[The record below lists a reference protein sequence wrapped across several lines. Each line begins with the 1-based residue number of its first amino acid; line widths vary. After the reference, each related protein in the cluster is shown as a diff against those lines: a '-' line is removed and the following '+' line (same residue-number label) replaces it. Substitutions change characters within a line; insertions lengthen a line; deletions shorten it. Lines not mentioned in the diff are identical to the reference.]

1 MAAGHSRSGDTTTR
15 DEPGGVTRRAGQR
28 QRLARGDLTVG
39 RAVRAPRVP
48 RAPGAGRSPAVRRAA
63 RVRTRPPSPPPEHP
77 AGSPA
82 ELINSV
88 VGAASFAGAL
98 MLYAGYI
105 YTNAYFGYFH
115 LDSFAVGFDTFEL
128 VVRSLSLAALP
139 ALEVLVLTLLVPY
152 LPRLLTALRVPPHQV
167 RRLREAGRAVARAH
181 PVLIAAGAA
190 LLLLWR
196 WIQPYAWS
204 APLLVAAGLLLGHT
218 RAATPAGAAPPP
230 PWRRTASLL
239 AAGLFL
245 IWAVALLAGD
255 RGRHDAH
262 HDADQLVRRV
272 AVVVLSTERLSFAPP
287 GPAVEDLGRGTHYRY
302 RYSGLRL
309 LVERDQRYYVLP
321 LDWRKSTD
329 PTYVIKDDDDIRV
342 ELRPGTQ
349 PRLG

>member
-1 MAAGHSRSGDTTTR
+1 M
-15 DEPGGVTRRAGQR
+15 P
-28 QRLARGDLTVG
+28 
-39 RAVRAPRVP
+39 RAPRV
-48 RAPGAGRSPAVRRAA
+48 RPATRQGSA
-63 RVRTRPPSPPPEHP
+63 RTPEPPPEP
-77 AGSPA
+77 PTAVGSPT

-88 VGAASFAGAL
+88 VGAASFVSAL

-105 YTNAYFGYFH
+105 YTNAYYGYFH

-128 VVRSLSLAALP
+128 VIRSLNLAALP
-139 ALEVLVLTLLVPY
+139 ALEVLVLALLFPY
-152 LPRLLTALRVPPHQV
+152 LPRLLTTLHVPAHHV
-167 RRLREAGRAVARAH
+167 RRLRAAGQAVARAH
-181 PVLIAAGAA
+181 VAIVAAGAA

-204 APLLVAAGLLLGHT
+204 APLLVATGLLLGRT
-218 RAATPAGAAPPP
+218 RAATPPGTAPPP
-230 PWRRTASLL
+230 AWRRTAALL

-262 HDADQLVRRV
+262 HDAGQLVRRV
-272 AVVVLSTERLSFAPP
+272 AVVVLSTDRLSFAPP

-309 LVERDQRYYVLP
+309 LIERDQRYYLLP
-321 LDWRKSTD
+321 LDWHKSTD

-349 PRLG
+349 PRHP

>member
-1 MAAGHSRSGDTTTR
+1 MPARAQ
-15 DEPGGVTRRAGQR
+15 EP
-28 QRLARGDLTVG
+28 
-39 RAVRAPRVP
+39 
-48 RAPGAGRSPAVRRAA
+48 
-63 RVRTRPPSPPPEHP
+63 PPSPRVGG
-77 AGSPA
+77 AL
-82 ELINSV
+82 ELVNSV

-128 VVRSLSLAALP
+128 VIRSLSLATLP
-139 ALEVLVLTLLVPY
+139 ALGVLVLALLGPD
-152 LPRLLTALRVPPHQV
+152 LPRLLTALRVPSRHV
-167 RRLREAGRAVARAH
+167 DRLRGAGRAVARAH
-181 PVLIAAGAA
+181 LVFVAAGAV

-204 APLLVAAGLLLGHT
+204 APLLVAVGLLLGRT
-218 RAATPAGAAPPP
+218 RAATPSGSAPPP
-230 PWRRTASLL
+230 AWRRVATLL

-245 IWAVALLAGD
+245 LWVVALLAGEI
-255 RGRHDAH
+255 GRQDARD
-262 HDADQLVRRV
+262 DAGQLVRRV

-287 GPAVEDLGRGTHYRY
+287 GPEVEDLGRGTHYRY

-321 LDWRKSTD
+321 LGWHKSTD
-329 PTYVIKDDDDIRV
+329 PTYVIQDDDTVRI

-349 PRLG
+349 PRQDRP

>member
-1 MAAGHSRSGDTTTR
+1 M
-15 DEPGGVTRRAGQR
+15 
-28 QRLARGDLTVG
+28 G

-48 RAPGAGRSPAVRRAA
+48 RVPGARRPPAVRHAAAVPRPPAVRRPAPAPGRVPAA
-63 RVRTRPPSPPPEHP
+63 PPEP
-77 AGSPA
+77 PTPTSGPA
-82 ELINSV
+82 EIVNSV

-115 LDSFAVGFDTFEL
+115 LDTFAVGFDTFEL

-139 ALEVLVLTLLVPY
+139 ALEVLVLALLVPY

-167 RRLREAGRAVARAH
+167 RRLRAAGRAVARAH
-181 PVLIAAGAA
+181 AVLIAAGAA

-196 WIQPYAWS
+196 WIQPFAWT
-204 APLLVAAGLLLGHT
+204 APLLVAVGLLLGHT
-218 RAATPAGAAPPP
+218 RAATPPGTAPPP

-245 IWAVALLAGD
+245 IWVVALVAGE
-255 RGRHDAH
+255 RGRHDARA
-262 HDADQLVRRV
+262 DAGQLVRRV
-272 AVVVLSTERLSFAPP
+272 AVVVLSTDRLSFAPP

-321 LDWRKSTD
+321 LDWHKSTG
-329 PTYVIKDDDDIRV
+329 PTYIVKDDDDIRV
-342 ELRPGTQ
+342 ELHPGTQ